1 MVYIKLSLILLLIIL
16 LMRLKIGIGVSLLF
30 SSIFI
35 GILFLK
41 NVYDIPNVF
50 ITSLSSYITIK
61 TVLIVYGVL
70 LLSYIMRERQIDRMV
85 GGLKHLFK
93 NIKYAILLPPM
104 IIGLMPMP
112 GGAMLPAPIIDEM
125 GSPLKLSQEKKTY
138 INYWF
143 RHIWEYCWPLYP
155 GLILAASIKNISLK
169 SIMYHQFYLT
179 ILAFITGL
187 MMIFDVKN
195 REVNEG
201 KTDVKKGF
209 LSLFHSILPIFIMI
223 ILIIVTSIPEE
234 IVVLG
239 VTFIYLIFSRSSFK
253 KKIEFIIKSFSP
265 DSILLIIGVMIFK
278 DFLIASSSLNTI
290 SETMSSGGFSILIPL
305 ILMPAI
311 IGFLTGINQA
321 YVGIALPILVPFI
334 AEGSSVDFTKLTLF
348 YAAGFVGVLLSPMHL
363 CLSLTRE
370 YFKAKWSNVY
380 RILIPSVIPILLIPL
395 LIYLFL

>member
-1 MVYIKLSLILLLIIL
+1 MVHIKLFLILLLIIL

-35 GILFLK
+35 GLLFLK

-112 GGAMLPAPIIDEM
+112 GGAMLRAPIVDEM

-155 GLILAASIKNISLK
+155 GLILTASIKNIPLK

-187 MMIFDVKN
+187 MMI
-195 REVNEG
+195 
-201 KTDVKKGF
+201 
-209 LSLFHSILPIFIMI
+209 
-223 ILIIVTSIPEE
+223 
-234 IVVLG
+234 
-239 VTFIYLIFSRSSFK
+239 
-253 KKIEFIIKSFSP
+253 
-265 DSILLIIGVMIFK
+265 
-278 DFLIASSSLNTI
+278 
-290 SETMSSGGFSILIPL
+290 
-305 ILMPAI
+305 LM
-311 IGFLTGINQA
+311 
-321 YVGIALPILVPFI
+321 
-334 AEGSSVDFTKLTLF
+334 
-348 YAAGFVGVLLSPMHL
+348 
-363 CLSLTRE
+363 
-370 YFKAKWSNVY
+370 
-380 RILIPSVIPILLIPL
+380 
-395 LIYLFL
+395 